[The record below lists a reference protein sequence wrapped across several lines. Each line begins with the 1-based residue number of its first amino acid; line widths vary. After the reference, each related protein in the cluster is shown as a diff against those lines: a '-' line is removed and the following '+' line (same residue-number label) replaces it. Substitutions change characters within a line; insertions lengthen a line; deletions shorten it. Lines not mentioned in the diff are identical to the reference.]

1 MVTGHMVPGAS
12 TRIEIYTRAD
22 FPHDAWWTQATV
34 RFSDDTT
41 MVCDLVKTD
50 EGQEFTFPPKKVRW
64 VQLEELIKADDPSP
78 FPALS
83 QLKVYGK

>member
-1 MVTGHMVPGAS
+1 M
-12 TRIEIYTRAD
+12 
-22 FPHDAWWTQATV
+22 ATV

>member
-1 MVTGHMVPGAS
+1 MHGGQRQP
-12 TRIEIYTRAD
+12 
-22 FPHDAWWTQATV
+22 V

>member
-1 MVTGHMVPGAS
+1 MRVDFGREVT
-12 TRIEIYTRAD
+12 TDRIEIYTRAD
-22 FPHDAWWTQATV
+22 FPHDAWWTKATV

-64 VQLEELIKADDPSP
+64 VQLPADMMAANA
-78 FPALS
+78 ALRS
-83 QLKVYGK
+83 RHCHS

>member
-1 MVTGHMVPGAS
+1 
-12 TRIEIYTRAD
+12 
-22 FPHDAWWTQATV
+22 
-34 RFSDDTT
+34 

-64 VQLEELIKADDPSP
+64 VQLEKLIKADDPSP